1 MPPKAK
7 KGKKKAPEIV
17 EPEHDPTW
25 DRVSANTA
33 YKSSHA
39 VLPSSWLS
47 SFLCQWQK
55 PGCRAGA
62 RLHIGVFYLLM

>member
-25 DRVSANTA
+25 ERVSAANPNA
-33 YKSSHA
+33 LISQHQHVPHPEHCAASCK
-39 VLPSSWLS
+39 
-47 SFLCQWQK
+47 
-55 PGCRAGA
+55 
-62 RLHIGVFYLLM
+62 